1 MTPAKIIRAFL
12 LFGNLKPIFDYFKT
26 INKIKHYA
34 LHDPNPFQD
43 KRLAFEILTAE
54 EKILYGKKLSKAQQ
68 KHLKILNE
76 VTSNKIIEGIYLGQ
90 YVKKDGAIKFNP
102 FKEIPLCILA
112 LASSMLNIFWL
123 AGLATIVI
131 ASNIPALYKIG
142 VISIFLIP
150 IGIYTYFI
158 WSHLITPIHSYIRL
172 TRPQSNFLSKCW

>member
-1 MTPAKIIRAFL
+1 MIPTKIIRAIL

-26 INKIKHYA
+26 IHKIKHNA
-34 LHDPNPFQD
+34 LHDSNPFVEKKLESD
-43 KRLAFEILTAE
+43 ILTAKE
-54 EKILYGKKLSKAQQ
+54 GILYGKKLSTAQKKQ
-68 KHLKILNE
+68 IKILKE
-76 VTSNKIIEGIYLGQ
+76 ITSTKIIESIYLGQ
-90 YVKKDGAIKFNP
+90 YVKKNGAIKFNP

-123 AGLATIVI
+123 AGLTTIVI

-158 WSHLITPIHSYIRL
+158 WSHLITPIHSYIKL
-172 TRPQSNFLSKCW
+172 TRPQSNFLSKCL